1 MCSMVDFVIKIMLC
15 SAELVELCK
24 FSSTSIKQHLYFET
38 EENIFLPD
46 PSNQMPLNA
55 MLDHYIA
62 AYKSTAGRR
71 SFVISSHNCT
81 HYNANFMML
90 EFEMQHSVELLD
102 SFDFGLRMTILME
115 AHK

>member
-1 MCSMVDFVIKIMLC
+1 
-15 SAELVELCK
+15 
-24 FSSTSIKQHLYFET
+24 
-38 EENIFLPD
+38 
-46 PSNQMPLNA
+46 MPLNA

-62 AYKSTAGRR
+62 TYKSTAGRR

-102 SFDFGLRMTILME
+102 SFDFGPANDNIDGSPQVME
-115 AHK
+115 ATKLYLEFFTLKAVSSARVQ